1 MAVCCCWRCQQSSGT
16 KCPRIWVTA
25 WCGLIMHVSPERRHP
40 HLELGLSELQE
51 HRAPLLLQDDVA
63 SCFEY
68 YAGLAEK
75 LDGRQWASV
84 ELGEEGYESRVL
96 RQPLGAVALIS
107 PWNYPMLMAVVRP
120 RLLDASGHPA
130 LASASVTTALG
141 SCRASGFPTT
151 RLRPAACIVVLLIS
165 EGVPRVTFLAFY
177 C

>member
-25 WCGLIMHVSPERRHP
+25 WCGLSMHVSPERRHP

-130 LASASVTTALG
+130 LASASVTIALG
-141 SCRASGFPTT
+141 SCRASGFPKTD
-151 RLRPAACIVVLLIS
+151 CDQ
-165 EGVPRVTFLAFY
+165 PRASW
-177 C
+177 CC